1 MARVVWISL
10 GLVLLNLV
18 LFLWPQSDDRSNL
31 AAPEINASQLQL
43 LSEVRPPESTKTL
56 FEQLSMTLPR
66 VQEPVVE
73 EILQQASEPQSLAVA
88 DQEIDQQL
96 DQENDESSCYKIGPF
111 VNINAFTM
119 TRARLDQLEI
129 PFTLGQVGPRS
140 ATVVRLFT
148 GPYESY
154 EQAEAAQVGL
164 RERGLMDHFI
174 KPDGES
180 WVLSIGVFV
189 ERDRAEQRL
198 LLLQRREPSVK
209 LRVEYGEIPPGSW
222 VIVEYE
228 KLSKA
233 ESAELLTIPWHESG
247 VELSVSPCGAPLIV
261 EGDGVSTA
269 G

>member
-1 MARVVWISL
+1 LARVVWISL
-10 GLVLLNLV
+10 GLVLLNLM

-43 LSEVRPPESTKTL
+43 LSEVRQPEPVEESV
-56 FEQLSMTLPR
+56 EQLVAALPEA
-66 VQEPVVE
+66 QETTAE
-73 EILQQASEPQSLAVA
+73 QILQQASEPQIAALI
-88 DQEIDQQL
+88 DQEL
-96 DQENDESSCYKIGPF
+96 DQENEGSSCYKIGPF
-111 VNINAFTM
+111 VNINVFTM
-119 TRARLDQLEI
+119 TRARLDQLQI

-140 ATVVRLFT
+140 ATVVRLFS

-154 EQAEAAQVGL
+154 AQAEAAQIGL

-174 KPDGES
+174 KPDGET
-180 WVLSIGVFV
+180 WVLSIGVFA
-189 ERDRAEQRL
+189 EPDRAEQRL
-198 LLLQRREPSVK
+198 LLLQRRDPSIK

-228 KLSKA
+228 NLSKA

-261 EGDGVSTA
+261 EGEGVVGA